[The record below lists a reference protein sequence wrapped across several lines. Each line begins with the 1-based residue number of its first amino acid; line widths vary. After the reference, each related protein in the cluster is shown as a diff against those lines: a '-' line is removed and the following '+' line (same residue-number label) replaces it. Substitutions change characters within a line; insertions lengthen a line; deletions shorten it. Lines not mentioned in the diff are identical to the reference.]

1 MRAPPVTCI
10 EDSMTFLTD
19 PASSIPTF
27 PGVDTVAEIGRL
39 LSSAS
44 QIGDV
49 YSQFAGL
56 VGELIGFDRL
66 SVSAI
71 DSSTGLMEILYV
83 DGIYLSDRDAGFGH
97 PLDGTLAGSM
107 IENGRVVAIDGAT
120 TISDWPGMDELKAAG
135 LQSAL
140 VSSLMIEGDLVG
152 VMMLAQKSP
161 DGFAAKELAMAG
173 QIASQISGS
182 VAVEMRRD
190 GIYRHLAA

>member
-1 MRAPPVTCI
+1 
-10 EDSMTFLTD
+10 MTFLTD
-19 PASSIPTF
+19 PASSIPTS

-39 LSSAS
+39 LSSAW

-97 PLDGTLAGSM
+97 PLNGTLAGSM

-152 VMMLAQKSP
+152 VMMFAQKSP
-161 DGFAAKELAMAG
+161 DGFAAKELAMDG

-182 VAVEMRRD
+182 VAAEMRRD

>member
-1 MRAPPVTCI
+1 
-10 EDSMTFLTD
+10 MTFLTD

-97 PLDGTLAGSM
+97 PLNGTLAGSM

-182 VAVEMRRD
+182 VAAEMRRD

>member
-19 PASSIPTF
+19 PASSIPTS

-83 DGIYLSDRDAGFGH
+83 DSIYLSDRDAGFGH
-97 PLDGTLAGSM
+97 PLNGTLAGSM
-107 IENGRVVAIDGAT
+107 IENGRVVAIDSVT

-182 VAVEMRRD
+182 VAAEMRRD

>member
-19 PASSIPTF
+19 PASSIPTS

-97 PLDGTLAGSM
+97 PLNGTLAGSM

-182 VAVEMRRD
+182 VAAEMRRD